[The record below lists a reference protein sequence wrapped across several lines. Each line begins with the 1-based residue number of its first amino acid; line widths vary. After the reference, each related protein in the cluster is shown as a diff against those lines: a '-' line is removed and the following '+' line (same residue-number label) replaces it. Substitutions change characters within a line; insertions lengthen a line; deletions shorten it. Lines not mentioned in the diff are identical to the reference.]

1 MTIKT
6 QVVDG
11 KKRAIT
17 KVVDGKTKVSCT
29 CCAEPSECC
38 MYPADQ
44 LGIGYTEDDL
54 PNEVYVF
61 VADTNTPPTINLDE
75 ILTRSGSEYTN
86 GTGARLFVEVG
97 LFWRIEIDDIPF
109 FGRPCLIDSSWPFAI
124 EQGPELFGANSIQD
138 TFPDE
143 LNREGAIGP
152 AERVSLCQWC
162 LEGDELNDGAFT
174 VIYFDGQAT
183 TDCNGRFF
191 PTSLTPHSWYLAPVG
206 DGLYRKTGNQNTPIG
221 TYEAINTPGLTQEIT

>member
-1 MTIKT
+1 
-6 QVVDG
+6 
-11 KKRAIT
+11 
-17 KVVDGKTKVSCT
+17 
-29 CCAEPSECC
+29 

-44 LGIGYTEDDL
+44 LGSGYTLDDL

-61 VADTNTPPTINLDE
+61 VSDTNTPPTIYLDE

-86 GTGARLFVEVG
+86 GTGARLFVQVG
-97 LFWRIEIDDIPF
+97 LIWRIEIDDIPF
-109 FGRPCLIDSSWPFAI
+109 SGRGCLIDSTWPFAV
-124 EQGPELFGANSIQD
+124 GGSELGVDSIQD

-143 LNREGAIGP
+143 LNREGSIGP

-162 LEGDELNDGAFT
+162 LAGDEVNVGGFT

-183 TDCNGRFF
+183 SDCNGRFF

>member
-6 QVVDG
+6 QVVDDET
-11 KKRAIT
+11 RIIT
-17 KVVDGKTKVSCT
+17 RVIDDEIRVSCT
-29 CCAEPSECC
+29 CCETGECC
-38 MYPADQ
+38 MYPAAGLLDALFTYEDLPDQ
-44 LGIGYTEDDL
+44 LIYKG
-54 PNEVYVF
+54 
-61 VADTNTPPTINLDE
+61 
-75 ILTRSGSEYTN
+75 RSGGDVTFNKLDPPLEFGSSFAYYISTTSPSYGSGDED
-86 GTGARLFVEVG
+86 V
-97 LFWRIEIDDIPF
+97 IIIDDNANWLNWISA
-109 FGRPCLIDSSWPFAI
+109 GLNSIGLCLIEGYEETSGTADV
-124 EQGPELFGANSIQD
+124 
-138 TFPDE
+138 FPDE

-183 TDCNGRFF
+183 SDCNGRFF
-191 PTSLTPHSWYLAPVG
+191 ATSLTPHSWYLAPVG

>member
-6 QVVDG
+6 QVVDDE
-11 KKRAIT
+11 KRIIT
-17 KVVDGKTKVSCT
+17 KVVDGKTRISCT
-29 CCAEPSECC
+29 CCASAECC

-44 LGIGYTEDDL
+44 LGILYTEDDL
-54 PNEVYVF
+54 PDSIEAPIGF
-61 VADTNTPPTINLDE
+61 GPPGDPPPRGPWVRDGDRFTATFTTDDGE
-75 ILTRSGSEYTN
+75 IEAELSVLEFGWTFSNSLGFSANCLLPGST
-86 GTGARLFVEVG
+86 
-97 LFWRIEIDDIPF
+97 
-109 FGRPCLIDSSWPFAI
+109 
-124 EQGPELFGANSIQD
+124 ELGMQTDF
-138 TFPDE
+138 FPDE

-152 AERVSLCQWC
+152 AARVSQCQWC

-191 PTSLTPHSWYLAPVG
+191 ATSLTPHSWYLAPVG